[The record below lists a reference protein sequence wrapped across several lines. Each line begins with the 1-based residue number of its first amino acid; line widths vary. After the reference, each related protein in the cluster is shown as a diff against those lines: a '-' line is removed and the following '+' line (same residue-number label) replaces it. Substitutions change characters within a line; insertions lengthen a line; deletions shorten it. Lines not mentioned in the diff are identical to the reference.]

1 MNITIE
7 EALTIF
13 PLSEGKLVAGAKGV
27 SRVISSLNLMDAPD
41 ITNWMKAG
49 ELLLTTGYAIKDS
62 PEEFVK
68 LLQSLNER
76 ESSGLGIKLGR
87 YWKEI
92 PQVVINEANRLH
104 FPLIELPFEYTFS
117 EQITALFQSQFERNT
132 KKLNDVLEMQKK
144 LVDFAMQADE
154 HTNYFQMVSG
164 ILKHPFAV
172 IGTNGKLLYNA
183 TDSREAELLHHWP
196 WNLDYKLSRLNNKF
210 SYRIPLLKN
219 GICHGFFLVM
229 PTNLA
234 DIHAEEGI
242 FHQAAVILS
251 FHLESIQNQE
261 SSAASYRLGNT
272 IERFLQGKISSEALL
287 DQAKSIGSN
296 TWSGSY
302 ICSVSTFNSTF
313 NDSEA
318 KKSFIRSIQ
327 HEIQDYPKLAAME
340 SHHFFV
346 FEKLVSLFALTA
358 HETKEV
364 GAVGHLAQ
372 SFAKL
377 LTTLSTEAS
386 KTYVSKIKRSVE
398 EIMSGYEECL
408 EAQRISAKLISD
420 SPVIFFTD
428 LEFIYLLRHIPQ
440 DIMSNYYDY
449 FLYPLLQKDDD
460 YINEMLRTVEAYFT
474 NNGQINET
482 AKELYIHRNTV
493 LYRLEKIGELLN
505 IDFKNTNHLMQ
516 LKLALMFKRLL
527 SLEAK

>member
-7 EALTIF
+7 EALTIY
-13 PLSEGKLVAGAKGV
+13 PLSEGKLVAGAQGI

-41 ITNWMKAG
+41 ITNWMKEG

-92 PQVVINEANRLH
+92 PQVVIDEANRLH

-117 EQITALFQSQFERNT
+117 EQITALFQTQFERNT

-154 HTNYFQMVSG
+154 HTNYFHKIFG
-164 ILKHPFAV
+164 ILNHPFAV
-172 IGTNGKLLYNA
+172 IGTNGKLLYNV
-183 TDSREAELLHHWP
+183 TDSSETELLNQWP
-196 WNLDYKLSRLNNKF
+196 WNLDYKLNRNNNKLL
-210 SYRIPLLKN
+210 YRIPLLKN

-229 PTNLA
+229 PTNLSEV
-234 DIHAEEGI
+234 HAEEGI

-272 IERFLQGKISSEALL
+272 IERFLQGKISNEDLL
-287 DQAKSIGSN
+287 DQANTIGSQ
-296 TWSGSY
+296 TWSSSY
-302 ICSVSTFNSTF
+302 ICSVSSFNSAF
-313 NDSEA
+313 SDSDT
-318 KKSFIRSIQ
+318 KKSFLQNIQ
-327 HEIQDYPKLAAME
+327 REIQDYPKLAAIE

-346 FEKLVSLFALTA
+346 FDKLVSLFALTE
-358 HETKEV
+358 HETKDIGLV
-364 GAVGHLAQ
+364 DQLVQ

-377 LTTLSTEAS
+377 LSSLTVEAL

-408 EAQRISAKLISD
+408 EAQRISGKLSSD
-420 SPVIFFTD
+420 SPVIFFAD

-440 DIMSNYYDY
+440 DIMSNYCDY
-449 FLYPLLQKDDD
+449 FLYPLLQKDED
-460 YINEMLRTVEAYFT
+460 YIAEMLRTLEAYFAS
-474 NNGQINET
+474 NGQINDT

-493 LYRLEKIGELLN
+493 LYRLEKIGEILN
-505 IDFKNTNHLMQ
+505 IDLKNTNHLLQ
-516 LKLALMFKRLL
+516 LKLVLMFKRLL
-527 SLEAK
+527 TSQ